1 MNDSWLISINDLIL
15 SNSGVDLTFQSFL
28 FHSTSW
34 LFDNVY
40 RICYQYKYILYPI
53 SFLNMVMVILQ
64 CLKRAKADFDLESTI
79 TNVNY
84 EKKMIVTNPRQTFI
98 VGFDF
103 SSEKKKVGINL
114 LFFVFSLSY
123 FLLLPSSILF
133 SPSDSHPFTLH
144 CLTRNSSHFLHSLLS
159 SFSFFLFLSLSDSLC
174 LSLSLSVVFQRESES
189 LYIFLSSSSF
199 PISPT
204 FKGSHAS

>member
-40 RICYQYKYILYPI
+40 RICYQYNYILYPI

-84 EKKMIVTNPRQTFI
+84 EKK
-98 VGFDF
+98 
-103 SSEKKKVGINL
+103 
-114 LFFVFSLSY
+114 
-123 FLLLPSSILF
+123 
-133 SPSDSHPFTLH
+133 
-144 CLTRNSSHFLHSLLS
+144 
-159 SFSFFLFLSLSDSLC
+159 
-174 LSLSLSVVFQRESES
+174 
-189 LYIFLSSSSF
+189 
-199 PISPT
+199 
-204 FKGSHAS
+204 

>member
-40 RICYQYKYILYPI
+40 RICYQYKYILNPI

-84 EKKMIVTNPRQTFI
+84 EKKKIVTNPRQTFI

-133 SPSDSHPFTLH
+133 FPLRLSPIHSSLSHTQLLTLFP
-144 CLTRNSSHFLHSLLS
+144 LSFL
-159 SFSFFLFLSLSDSLC
+159 FILFLSLSFSL
-174 LSLSLSVVFQRESES
+174 
-189 LYIFLSSSSF
+189 
-199 PISPT
+199 
-204 FKGSHAS
+204 